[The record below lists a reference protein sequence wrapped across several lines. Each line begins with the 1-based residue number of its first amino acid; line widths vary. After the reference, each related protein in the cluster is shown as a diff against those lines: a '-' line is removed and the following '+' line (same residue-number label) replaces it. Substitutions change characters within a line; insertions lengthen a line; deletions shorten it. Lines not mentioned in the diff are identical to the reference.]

1 MKKDNTSGSGTVNKV
16 REYKIIEDDFINAC
30 YRPKQKWSFRD
41 LDINP
46 VLVALVIVMLIATVM
61 LILYDRQVAVIRGL
75 QDTVGEMIA
84 SQSETKDWVSEIQ
97 DKVIDNHIRIEHLE
111 GIK

>member
-1 MKKDNTSGSGTVNKV
+1 MKKDGTTGTGTVSKV

-30 YRPKQKWSFRD
+30 YRPKHWSWRD

-61 LILYDRQVAVIRGL
+61 FILYDRQIAVIRGL

-84 SQSETKDWVSEIQ
+84 IQSETKDWVSEIQ
-97 DKVIDNHIRIEHLE
+97 DKVIDNHIRIVELE
-111 GIK
+111 GK